1 MRIEEERKKEA
12 LSSNLMALEEEKTE
26 MEMAVKDI
34 EEEDDELGSKERVLY
49 KYFLLEWKLV
59 SSLLNDIV
67 SHGRVTDPSSVYTIR
82 SIVLS
87 LSLSLS
93 DPFFVSLRL
102 MLFEFVLNI
111 YYVYKCG
118 NELLGSQCDTSAVC
132 SSFGFGSFFV
142 FHVFF
147 SINFTLHSLF

>member
-1 MRIEEERKKEA
+1 
-12 LSSNLMALEEEKTE
+12 MALEEEKAE

-34 EEEDDELGSKERVLY
+34 EEKEEEDDDELGSKERVLY

-87 LSLSLS
+87 LSLRPIFCFAQI
-93 DPFFVSLRL
+93 DVF
-102 MLFEFVLNI
+102 
-111 YYVYKCG
+111 C
-118 NELLGSQCDTSAVC
+118 VC
-132 SSFGFGSFFV
+132 SEY
-142 FHVFF
+142 
-147 SINFTLHSLF
+147 ILCL

>member
-1 MRIEEERKKEA
+1 
-12 LSSNLMALEEEKTE
+12 MALEEEKAE

-34 EEEDDELGSKERVLY
+34 EEEEEDDELGSKERVLY

-87 LSLSLS
+87 LSLS

-102 MLFEFVLNI
+102 MFFVFVLNI

>member
-1 MRIEEERKKEA
+1 
-12 LSSNLMALEEEKTE
+12 MALEEEKAE

-34 EEEDDELGSKERVLY
+34 EEEEEDDELGSKERVLY

-87 LSLSLS
+87 LSLSQTHFLFRS
-93 DPFFVSLRL
+93 DWCFLC
-102 MLFEFVLNI
+102 LFWI
-111 YYVYKCG
+111 YIM
-118 NELLGSQCDTSAVC
+118 
-132 SSFGFGSFFV
+132 F
-142 FHVFF
+142 
-147 SINFTLHSLF
+147 INVGMNF

>member
-1 MRIEEERKKEA
+1 
-12 LSSNLMALEEEKTE
+12 MALEEEKAE

-34 EEEDDELGSKERVLY
+34 EEGGEEEEDDDELGSKERVLY

-87 LSLSLS
+87 LS

-102 MLFEFVLNI
+102 MFFVFVLNI
-111 YYVYKCG
+111 YILC
-118 NELLGSQCDTSAVC
+118 L
-132 SSFGFGSFFV
+132 
-142 FHVFF
+142 
-147 SINFTLHSLF
+147 

>member
-1 MRIEEERKKEA
+1 
-12 LSSNLMALEEEKTE
+12 MALEEEKAE

-34 EEEDDELGSKERVLY
+34 EEEEEDDELGSKERVLY

-87 LSLSLS
+87 LSQTHFLFRS
-93 DPFFVSLRL
+93 D
-102 MLFEFVLNI
+102 
-111 YYVYKCG
+111 
-118 NELLGSQCDTSAVC
+118 
-132 SSFGFGSFFV
+132 
-142 FHVFF
+142 
-147 SINFTLHSLF
+147 

>member
-1 MRIEEERKKEA
+1 
-12 LSSNLMALEEEKTE
+12 MALEEEKAE

-34 EEEDDELGSKERVLY
+34 EEEEEDDELGSKERVLY

-87 LSLSLS
+87 LSLSQTHFLFRS
-93 DPFFVSLRL
+93 D
-102 MLFEFVLNI
+102 
-111 YYVYKCG
+111 
-118 NELLGSQCDTSAVC
+118 
-132 SSFGFGSFFV
+132 
-142 FHVFF
+142 
-147 SINFTLHSLF
+147 

>member
-1 MRIEEERKKEA
+1 
-12 LSSNLMALEEEKTE
+12 MALEEEKAE

-34 EEEDDELGSKERVLY
+34 EEKEEEDDDELGSKERVLY

-87 LSLSLS
+87 LS

-102 MLFEFVLNI
+102 MFFFGLF
-111 YYVYKCG
+111 
-118 NELLGSQCDTSAVC
+118 
-132 SSFGFGSFFV
+132 
-142 FHVFF
+142 
-147 SINFTLHSLF
+147 

>member
-1 MRIEEERKKEA
+1 
-12 LSSNLMALEEEKTE
+12 MALEEEKAE

-34 EEEDDELGSKERVLY
+34 EEEEEDDELGSKERVLY

-87 LSLSLS
+87 LSLRPIFCFAQI
-93 DPFFVSLRL
+93 DVF
-102 MLFEFVLNI
+102 
-111 YYVYKCG
+111 C
-118 NELLGSQCDTSAVC
+118 VC
-132 SSFGFGSFFV
+132 SEY
-142 FHVFF
+142 
-147 SINFTLHSLF
+147 ILCL

>member
-1 MRIEEERKKEA
+1 
-12 LSSNLMALEEEKTE
+12 MALEEEKAE

-34 EEEDDELGSKERVLY
+34 EEEEEDDELGSKERVLY

-87 LSLSLS
+87 LSLS

-102 MLFEFVLNI
+102 MFFVFVLNI
-111 YYVYKCG
+111 YYVCKCW

-132 SSFGFGSFFV
+132 FSFGFGSFFV
-142 FHVFF
+142 FYVFF

>member
-1 MRIEEERKKEA
+1 
-12 LSSNLMALEEEKTE
+12 MALEEEKTE

-87 LSLSLS
+87 LSLRPIFCFTQIDVL
-93 DPFFVSLRL
+93 FFG
-102 MLFEFVLNI
+102 LF
-111 YYVYKCG
+111 
-118 NELLGSQCDTSAVC
+118 
-132 SSFGFGSFFV
+132 
-142 FHVFF
+142 
-147 SINFTLHSLF
+147 

>member
-1 MRIEEERKKEA
+1 
-12 LSSNLMALEEEKTE
+12 MALEEEKTE

-34 EEEDDELGSKERVLY
+34 EEEEDDELGSKERVLY

-87 LSLSLS
+87 LSLS

-102 MLFEFVLNI
+102 MFFFL
-111 YYVYKCG
+111 
-118 NELLGSQCDTSAVC
+118 VC
-132 SSFGFGSFFV
+132 SEY
-142 FHVFF
+142 
-147 SINFTLHSLF
+147 LLCL

>member
-1 MRIEEERKKEA
+1 
-12 LSSNLMALEEEKTE
+12 MALEEEKAE

-34 EEEDDELGSKERVLY
+34 EEEEEDDELGSKERVLY

-87 LSLSLS
+87 LSLSLRPIFCFAQI
-93 DPFFVSLRL
+93 DVF
-102 MLFEFVLNI
+102 
-111 YYVYKCG
+111 C
-118 NELLGSQCDTSAVC
+118 VC
-132 SSFGFGSFFV
+132 SEY
-142 FHVFF
+142 
-147 SINFTLHSLF
+147 ILCL

>member
-1 MRIEEERKKEA
+1 
-12 LSSNLMALEEEKTE
+12 MALEEEKAE

-34 EEEDDELGSKERVLY
+34 EEEEEDDELGSKERVLY

-87 LSLSLS
+87 LSLSQTH
-93 DPFFVSLRL
+93 F
-102 MLFEFVLNI
+102 LFRSEDRKSV
-111 YYVYKCG
+111 V
-118 NELLGSQCDTSAVC
+118 
-132 SSFGFGSFFV
+132 
-142 FHVFF
+142 
-147 SINFTLHSLF
+147 